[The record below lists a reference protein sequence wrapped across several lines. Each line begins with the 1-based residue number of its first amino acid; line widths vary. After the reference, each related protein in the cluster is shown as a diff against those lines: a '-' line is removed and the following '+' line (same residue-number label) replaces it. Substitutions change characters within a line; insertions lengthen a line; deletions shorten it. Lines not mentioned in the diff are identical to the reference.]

1 MRYNFS
7 HLVKAP
13 IGVRDVVH
21 LDTGT
26 VTLGADLVLHYLRGD
41 ISFTRTT
48 NGLLAEGK
56 LDTALDSECVRCLA
70 TFAFPL
76 TIRLDDLT
84 FALPQASLE
93 VSEYRVLE
101 HGWIDMSLALREQTL
116 LSIPFNPICR
126 PDCAGLCSRCGQDLN
141 IGCDCEEQSVDPRFA
156 SLRDLLRS

>member
-13 IGVRDVVH
+13 IGARDVVH
-21 LDTGT
+21 LDLGT

-56 LDTALDSECVRCLA
+56 LDTALDCDCVRCLES
-70 TFAFPL
+70 FACPL
-76 TIRLDDLT
+76 MVWLDDLT

-101 HGWIDMSLALREQTL
+101 HGWIDMSLALREQIL
-116 LSIPFNPICR
+116 LSIPLKPLCH
-126 PDCAGLCSRCGQDLN
+126 PDCVGLCSQCGQKLN
-141 IGCDCEEQSVDPRFA
+141 GVCDCHEHFVDPRFA